1 MSAYKKLNRQ
11 DVYVSDYSAR
21 KQWVA
26 SGSLLTTYKI
36 ETLRG
41 FSGSTPG
48 YPYPAD
54 LRNNR
59 YEKLVYDSINHNFY
73 ADGIGSGLFSGS
85 RDLSL
90 QTSLTISGAR
100 DIKSEVGV
108 ISIPKDVFGTF
119 VVPNTFEFKPLFSS
133 SYDEYIL
140 DGYVQ
145 DKMSGEDQFIEHIN
159 YWYSSNP
166 IDTADYVVNESTYVT
181 ESVAPGADYQY
192 TDIDKGQQRIEI
204 IDDGNGALIFSGS
217 EFNYTEPRK
226 VVGDIIYNKGLA
238 VITDTDVARYLS
250 TYSRHILRWKSNQPI
265 YTYNVH
271 CKVKDSEM
279 NFTYNPTAQSGSEGV
294 IASNVSSSLFSPY
307 VTSIGLYNDAN
318 ELIAMAKTN
327 RPIQKTQNSD
337 MTFVVK
343 LDL

>member
-11 DVYVSDYSAR
+11 DVYVTDYSAR

-26 SGSLLTTYKI
+26 SGSLLSTYSI

-48 YPYPAD
+48 YPYPLD
-54 LRNNR
+54 YRNNR
-59 YEKLVYDSINHNFY
+59 YEKLVYDSIDHSFY
-73 ADGIGSGLFSGS
+73 RDGINDGLYSGS

-108 ISIPKDVFGTF
+108 VSFPKDVYGTHIVPKTFRF
-119 VVPNTFEFKPLFSS
+119 VPTFEDN
-133 SYDEYIL
+133 YDEFVK
-140 DGYVQ
+140 DGYCQ
-145 DKMSGEDQFIEHIN
+145 DRMTGEDLFVEDIR
-159 YWYSSNP
+159 YWYDSNP
-166 IDTADYVVNESTYVT
+166 IDIDTYVEDESTYVT
-181 ESVAPGADYQY
+181 ESVSPGADLQY
-192 TDIDKGQQRIEI
+192 VDIDRGQQRPEI
-204 IDDGNGALIFSGS
+204 VDDGNGALIFSGS
-217 EFNYTEPRK
+217 EAYYTEPRK
-226 VVGDIIYNKGLA
+226 VVGDIIYNQGLA

-279 NFTYNPTAQSGSEGV
+279 NFTYNPTFASGSDGV
-294 IASNVSSSLFSPY
+294 IADNVSGSNFTPY
-307 VTSIGLYNDAN
+307 VTTIGMYNDAN
-318 ELIAMAKTN
+318 ELIAVAKTN
-327 RPIQKTQNSD
+327 RPIQKTHNTD